1 MSDDWRV
8 RIHVPES
15 GRGRELAES
24 MEAAELE
31 HELTDAL
38 PDRVALSHDE
48 DDVFCYTATR
58 EDAERAREAATAV
71 AASHGWEIDTALARW
86 HPVAEEWEDPDK
98 PLPSTEG
105 ELAAE
110 HAELIQR
117 EREEVREQ
125 GYADF
130 EVRVECHSRGDAI
143 ELSRRLEAEGIPSV
157 RRWRYVLIGA
167 PDQDT
172 ATALARRIAAASPPE
187 SVVTMEGTGRSA
199 DELRPV
205 NPFAVFGGLG
215 G

>member
-24 MEAAELE
+24 METAELE
-31 HELTDAL
+31 HELAEAL
-38 PDRVALSHDE
+38 PDRVAVSHDE
-48 DDVFCYTATR
+48 DDVFCYAATR
-58 EDAERAREAATAV
+58 EDAERARDAATR
-71 AASHGWEIDTALARW
+71 AATQRDWEITAEVARW

-98 PLPSTEG
+98 PLPTSEG

-110 HAELIQR
+110 HAELIER

-130 EVRVECHSRGDAI
+130 EVRVQCHHRSQAI
-143 ELSRRLEAEGIPSV
+143 ELSRTLEAEGIPNV

-167 PDQDT
+167 PDEDT
-172 ATALARRIAAASPPE
+172 AASLARRIAAETPPE
-187 SVVTMEGTGRSA
+187 TVVTTEGTGRAA
-199 DELRPV
+199 DEVRPV